1 MHEHVD
7 LLAINIIYNIEH
19 NFFMMCAVL
28 QTYIRSILLEILPDS
43 TFNNLSREFEILTFS
58 VEA

>member
-7 LLAINIIYNIEH
+7 LLAVNIIYNIEH
-19 NFFMMCAVL
+19 NFFMTCAVV

-43 TFNNLSREFEILTFS
+43 IRLTTYRVNSKF
-58 VEA
+58 